1 VLTHLASSVPAEEAS
16 SLAAELLT
24 LLQNF
29 DVTATTVLLNLFMAN
44 LSSVSFTNVCA
55 ILSGK

>member
-1 VLTHLASSVPAEEAS
+1 LASSVPAEEAS